1 MMNWLSSDE
10 ELISIRPKDPDD
22 RRLTLTSQQATGI
35 GWTSQLIIPSL
46 AVIAGV
52 FMWLKRR

>member
-1 MMNWLSSDE
+1 MNWLSSDE

-46 AVIAGV
+46 AVIGGI